1 MQGAARAAWRAEQGV
16 ARTPHLA
23 TTPRAAGLVAHG
35 HHLSTHNCGLPSA
48 VVAGPPTREEEVVG
62 ASADPQCQGSIP
74 QQPVLGPRGPSSQ
87 EPLCQWGGGGG
98 WGGRR
103 SPGWHGPP
111 LLSRHA
117 EALGAPGW
125 AGRAAIL
132 EKRHGFRSAAR
143 DADRLKPAP
152 IPLIE
157 LGDIGFMELDFL
169 MTKNY
174 LCGQTKTNGAQ
185 SPLWRPFGPQ
195 SPGGRLIAP
204 GDGVI
209 GGRGTESPFM
219 LFLG

>member
-23 TTPRAAGLVAHG
+23 TTPRGSRLGGPRAPPEHPQLW
-35 HHLSTHNCGLPSA
+35 PA
-48 VVAGPPTREEEVVG
+48 VCRG
-62 ASADPQCQGSIP
+62 
-74 QQPVLGPRGPSSQ
+74 RGPSYSGRRGRGSLSRPSVPGLHPPTASPGAKGSQ
-87 EPLCQWGGGGG
+87 LPGAALPVGGGGG